1 VLDPSIGATFA
12 GYRIED
18 VIGRGGMGVV
28 YRATDMELD
37 RTVALKLLAPELAD
51 DESFRRRFVS
61 ESRIAASLDHPH
73 VNPIYRAGEA
83 DGTLFLAMRHVP
95 GRDLRA
101 RLTESGR
108 IEPGLAAR
116 LVGQVASALDAAHA
130 ESLVHRDVKPGN
142 VLLGR
147 DDHAYLSDFGLS
159 KRTTDVGVTQTGQ
172 LVGTLDYIAPEQI
185 RSGEPVG
192 VAADVYALGCMAFHL
207 LTGAVP
213 FAMPTQEGKLWA
225 HIQEAPPRPSRVV
238 PGLAPEFDAVIARA
252 MRKQPGRRY
261 ESAGGLGEAIL
272 RAAQAHEAGASHRP
286 RRRAAVAQRAQA
298 ARRGPGRSAKRA
310 PSPAPPSASAGHTRG
325 RMLVLALS
333 DPFNVAV
340 LAALVVVGALLG
352 AFALMVPL
360 ALVVYAAGVART
372 YLDPATRGRAA
383 AREHDRA
390 VPDEHAS

>member
-1 VLDPSIGATFA
+1 VLDPSDGGTFA

-28 YRATDMELD
+28 YRATDIELD
-37 RTVALKLLAPELAD
+37 RTVALKVLVPELAD

-61 ESRIAASLDHPH
+61 ESKIAASLDHPH
-73 VNPIYRAGEA
+73 VIPIYRAGEA

-95 GRDLRA
+95 GHDLRA
-101 RLTESGR
+101 RLAETGR
-108 IEPGLAAR
+108 LEPALAAR

-130 ESLVHRDVKPGN
+130 ESLVHRDVKPAN
-142 VLLGR
+142 VLLAR

-159 KRTTDVGVTQTGQ
+159 KRTTDVGQTQTGQ

-225 HIQEAPPRPSRVV
+225 HIQEPPPRPSRVV

-261 ESAGGLGEAIL
+261 ESAGRLGEAIL
-272 RAAQAHEAGASHRP
+272 RAAQAQEGGAAPRP
-286 RRRAAVAQRAQA
+286 GRIASVAQKAQA
-298 ARRGPGRSAKRA
+298 ARRPAAKQTANA
-310 PSPAPPSASAGHTRG
+310 PTSSPRGASAGPSRA
-325 RMLVLALS
+325 RMLVIALS
-333 DPFNVAV
+333 DPFNIVVLAV
-340 LAALVVVGALLG
+340 LLVVGALLG
-352 AFALMVPL
+352 AFLLMVPL
-360 ALVVYAAGVART
+360 ALVVYAAGVVRT
-372 YLDPATRGRAA
+372 YLDPATRRRAGA
-383 AREHDRA
+383 AEHRA
-390 VPDEHAS
+390 GARP